1 MEADKNGCVVEDG
14 TLISYRGDRRDLII
28 SEGIK
33 VIPESVIVSHY
44 LTPIRSIHLPESLK
58 SFGISKRIIREEGNR
73 IEVNL
78 PEGYLKTQERLPS
91 NTLLLLQTCWVEEA
105 TLKDYAAI
113 CLFQSNASLVEYCK
127 EQLEPA
133 EEVISCFTELL
144 EADVKKNCMVKAAEY
159 ALENCEDI
167 SIQAASKLLE
177 LCVQKKAKKAA
188 ALMEVVIRQKQ
199 EEQAEKNAP
208 AAVVYTEEN
217 VSLLDEAV
225 KRNHGVPELF
235 SKVKDKNG
243 NPASE
248 LLVKRAVVP
257 YLMQYTGMPKFTAA
271 YKTDSLFVRLD
282 EEADKAAAFLDM
294 ESLQAILPEMLS
306 WGQGWTLPYLRY
318 ASPEQIKEMIR
329 KMEAWEDWKQYKNE
343 GRKNIILARTGLLLN
358 DTVEVISKI
367 AQDKNLGKYA
377 RMRGID
383 EMAVIDTMFYVGP
396 SKGQF
401 LESDGTKSYCFP
413 NETYRAVF
421 EEDLK
426 LALYDVQTGE
436 KNPGFWPKYEESNA
450 DGNGFGARVSYGMLK
465 EHMEKIA
472 SDRILLLKDAFLLRK
487 TREAKGWLL
496 SYTQNPVLRTIAGQ
510 IVWNQGKDTFLL
522 TREGFCDCNGKEY
535 TMNPDIPVGVASPD
549 EMKWEDVKAW
559 KKLLQEKKISQPFHQ
574 I

>member
-1 MEADKNGCVVEDG
+1 MGADK
-14 TLISYRGDRRDLII
+14 
-28 SEGIK
+28 
-33 VIPESVIVSHY
+33 
-44 LTPIRSIHLPESLK
+44 
-58 SFGISKRIIREEGNR
+58 

-78 PEGYLKTQERLPS
+78 PEGYLKTQDRLPS

-133 EEVISCFTELL
+133 EDVIACFTELL

-167 SIQAASKLLE
+167 SIEAASKLLE
-177 LCVQKKAKKAA
+177 LCAQKKAKKAA
-188 ALMEVVIRQKQ
+188 TLMEVVIRQKQ

-217 VSLLDEAV
+217 ESLLDEAV

-257 YLMQYTGMPKFTAA
+257 YLMQYTGMPKSTAA

-282 EEADKAAAFLDM
+282 EEADKAAALLDLK
-294 ESLQAILPEMLS
+294 SLQEILPEMLS
-306 WGQGWTLPYLRY
+306 CGEGWTLPYLRY
-318 ASPEQIKEMIR
+318 ASPEQTKEMIQ

-343 GRKNIILARTGLLLN
+343 GRKNIILVRTGLLLN
-358 DTVEVISKI
+358 DTAEAIGKI
-367 AQDKNLGKYA
+367 EQDKNMGKYA

-383 EMAVIDTMFYVGP
+383 EMAVVDTMFYVGQN
-396 SKGQF
+396 KGQF
-401 LESDGTKSYCFP
+401 LESDGTKSFCFP

-450 DGNGFGARVSYGMLK
+450 DGNGFVARVSYGMLK

-472 SDRILLLKDAFLLRK
+472 ADRILLLKDAFLLRK
-487 TREAKGWLL
+487 TREAKGWLF
-496 SYTQNPVLRTIAGQ
+496 SYTKNPVLRTIAGQ

-522 TREGFCDCNGKEY
+522 TDGGFCDCRGNEY
-535 TMNPDIPVGVASPD
+535 TVKSGIPVGVASPD

-559 KKLLQEKKISQPFHQ
+559 QKLLQEKKITQPFKQ